1 VLSINIKGVDT
12 TSEDQDVQNLRQS
25 NDVSNIKTHYYD
37 VFNILKSIL
46 LVNVSLN
53 IFINIRN
60 RLQYNIYIKLHI
72 VGVGNTLINVQN
84 PCLNRIL
91 TGQ

>member
-1 VLSINIKGVDT
+1 
-12 TSEDQDVQNLRQS
+12 
-25 NDVSNIKTHYYD
+25 
-37 VFNILKSIL
+37 L

-84 PCLNRIL
+84 PFLNRIL